1 MSGHSKWANIKIK
14 KGKTDALRGKIFTK
28 IGREIAIAVREGG
41 SNPDS
46 NSKLRDVIAKAKS
59 NNMPNDNI
67 QRSIKKAAGELGNV
81 DYEEI
86 TYEGYAP
93 GGVAV
98 IVETI
103 TDSRNRTASD
113 VRHCFA
119 KNGGSLGVTGSVSF
133 MFDKKG
139 VLVIERTPDSDEDEM
154 MMTVLD
160 AGAEDMQT
168 MDDAFEVTTDPNEF
182 STVREKLEAQGLSFL
197 SAEVQMI
204 PQNTVVP
211 ADEDTL
217 QKVQKLLEMLEDN
230 DDVQNVWHNA
240 EVPEEPDEEKPA
252 ETGPAISMRIAG
264 RVFCLHLFMPRL
276 PRAFRAQAEPFDPAV
291 PAVRPT
297 APARYNT
304 ATTRSG

>member
-1 MSGHSKWANIKIK
+1 MSGHNKWSTIKHK
-14 KGKTDALRGKIFTK
+14 KEKTDAQRGKIFTK

-41 SNPDS
+41 PDPNT
-46 NSKLRDVIAKAKS
+46 NSKLKDVVAKAKAA
-59 NNMPNDNI
+59 NMPNENI
-67 QRSIKKAAGELGNV
+67 QRSIKKASGEG
-81 DYEEI
+81 DATQYKEI

-182 STVREKLEAQGLSFL
+182 SAVREKLEAQGLSFL

-240 EVPEEPDEEKPA
+240 ELPEEPDEE
-252 ETGPAISMRIAG
+252 
-264 RVFCLHLFMPRL
+264 
-276 PRAFRAQAEPFDPAV
+276 
-291 PAVRPT
+291 
-297 APARYNT
+297 
-304 ATTRSG
+304 

>member
-14 KGKTDALRGKIFTK
+14 KGKTDAARGQVFTK

-41 SNPDS
+41 GNPES

-67 QRSIKKAAGELGNV
+67 QRSIKKAAGELGVVN
-81 DYEEI
+81 YEEI
-86 TYEGYAP
+86 TYEGYGA
-93 GGVAV
+93 GGIAV

-119 KNGGSLGVTGSVSF
+119 KQGGQLGVTGSVGF

-139 VLVIERTPDSDEDEM
+139 IIVIERTPTLEEDEV
-154 MMTVLD
+154 MMTALD
-160 AGAEDMQT
+160 AGAQDMRT
-168 MDDAFEVTTDPNEF
+168 LDDAFEVITDPGDF
-182 STVREKLEAQGLSFL
+182 SAVREKLEAQGFSFL

-211 ADEDTL
+211 PDQEAL
-217 QKVQKLLEMLEDN
+217 AKIQKLLDMLQDN

-240 EVPEEPDEEKPA
+240 ELPEEEE
-252 ETGPAISMRIAG
+252 E
-264 RVFCLHLFMPRL
+264 
-276 PRAFRAQAEPFDPAV
+276 E
-291 PAVRPT
+291 
-297 APARYNT
+297 
-304 ATTRSG
+304 